1 MMGAPGMSAQDE
13 AEFRALRALSA
24 SIGADPLQVQAA
36 GGNTSLKAGGR
47 MWIKASGTWLSRALD
62 DDIMVPVMLGP
73 LLDAVAQG
81 RAEAD
86 TPHLFVD
93 DDLNPSG
100 LRPSVETSVHAVLPH
115 KVVVHVH
122 CVDTIAVA
130 VRKDA
135 GAILGERLKGMN
147 PLLVPYVKPGLSL
160 ARAIAERSTRGTD
173 IVVLGNHGLVVAA
186 DSVGEA
192 GTLLARVRGLLAQPA
207 RALPAPN
214 RDALLRLAAGS
225 DYRLPGDD
233 AVHAAACD
241 LVSCRIAAGGSLYP
255 DHVVFI
261 GRGSVVAGPH
271 DTAADLAHRAA
282 DRGEPAPVSI
292 LFPGKGV
299 LMRRDATP
307 SAEAMALCLS
317 HVAARIGADAPLR
330 YLSEAENAE
339 LLDWDAEKYRQKL
352 NRLAVPGRQ

>member
-1 MMGAPGMSAQDE
+1 MGAPLPASHAD
-13 AEFRALRALSA
+13 AELEALRALSA
-24 SIGADPLQVQAA
+24 RIGADPLQVQAA
-36 GGNTSLKAGGR
+36 GGNTSIKTGGR
-47 MWIKASGTWLSRALD
+47 LWIKASGTWLARALD
-62 DDIMVPVMLGP
+62 DDIMVPVALEP
-73 LLDAVAQG
+73 LLQAVARG
-81 RAEAD
+81 EAGAD
-86 TPHLFVD
+86 KPHRFVD

-122 CVDTIAVA
+122 CVDTIALA

-135 GAILGERLKGMN
+135 ETILGERLKGMN
-147 PLLVPYVKPGLSL
+147 PLFVPYVKPGLSL
-160 ARAIAERSTRGTD
+160 AHAIAKRRTHGTD

-207 RALPAPN
+207 RAMPTPN

-225 DYRLPGDD
+225 DYRLPDDD

-241 LVSCRIAAGGSLYP
+241 LASCRIAAGGSLYP

-261 GRGSVVAGPH
+261 GRGSVVAGPQE
-271 DTAADLAHRAA
+271 TAADLARAA
-282 DRGEPAPVSI
+282 AERGEPAPVSI

-317 HVAARIGADAPLR
+317 NVAARIGADAPVR
-330 YLSEAENAE
+330 YLSDAENAE
-339 LLDWDAEKYRQKL
+339 LLDWDAEKYRQQL
-352 NRLAVPGRQ
+352 NRLAEPGRQ